1 MLLRVPWTKTMLE
14 KFIDE
19 GLLTKDEE
27 QVLRTRIAGWSIVKQ
42 SEEMGLS
49 TATISRIITNIT
61 KKYKSVQ
68 QIYPDMF
75 PPLKETKYEKA
86 LNANTLEQE
95 KQCAHLLNQFETQCG
110 KDIRHMSMQEI
121 IECQKHCPHDEFYK
135 TVEQ

>member
-27 QVLRTRIAGWSIVKQ
+27 QILRTRIAGWSILKQ

-61 KKYKSVQ
+61 KKYQSVQ

-75 PPLKETKYEKA
+75 PSLRETKYEKA
-86 LNANTLEQE
+86 LNASTQEQD
-95 KQCAHLLNQFETQCG
+95 KRCSQVLNQFETQCG
-110 KDIRHMSMQEI
+110 KDLREMSATEI
-121 IECQKHCPHDEFYK
+121 IECQKQCPYDEFYK
-135 TVEQ
+135 TIKQ

>member
-68 QIYPDMF
+68 QIYP
-75 PPLKETKYEKA
+75 
-86 LNANTLEQE
+86 
-95 KQCAHLLNQFETQCG
+95 
-110 KDIRHMSMQEI
+110 
-121 IECQKHCPHDEFYK
+121 
-135 TVEQ
+135 V